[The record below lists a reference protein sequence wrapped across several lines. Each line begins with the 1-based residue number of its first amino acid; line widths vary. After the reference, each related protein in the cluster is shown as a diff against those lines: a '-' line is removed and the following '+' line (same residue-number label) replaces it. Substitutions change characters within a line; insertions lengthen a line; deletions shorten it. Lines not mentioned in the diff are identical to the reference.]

1 MPVARDDLRAFLQA
15 DGGCMLV
22 EVAAVDGSTPREAG
36 AWMLVSATATFAT
49 IGGGQ
54 LEFMAIDH
62 ARRALRQGQPAAP
75 LTIPLGPE
83 IGQCCGGRVQL
94 VFATVTPALS
104 ARLLERRDREIAA
117 RPSVHLFGAG
127 HVGNALALA
136 LSLAPVRTILVDG
149 RADELAAAR
158 IPGVETRLTAVPE
171 AVVREAPKG
180 SAFVV
185 LTHDHALDFLI
196 AAEALRRDDAAYVGM
211 IGSKTKRATFRS
223 WLSREGGPA
232 TLADRLVCPIGG
244 AMLHDK
250 RPAVIATLAA
260 AEILTAVLSP
270 AGPGH
275 IPVEGRSAARPAD

>member
-94 VFATVTPALS
+94 VFATVTPALA
-104 ARLLERRDREIAA
+104 ARLLERRDREIAT

-149 RADELAAAR
+149 RADAYPAALSGGQQQRCAIARALAMDPEVILFDEPTSALDPELVGEVLAVIRDLAAEKRTMVIVTHQMDFAR
-158 IPGVETRLTAVPE
+158 DVADHTIFMDGGVIVEQ
-171 AVVREAPKG
+171 
-180 SAFVV
+180 
-185 LTHDHALDFLI
+185 
-196 AAEALRRDDAAYVGM
+196 
-211 IGSKTKRATFRS
+211 
-223 WLSREGGPA
+223 GPSGP
-232 TLADRLVCPIGG
+232 L
-244 AMLHDK
+244 
-250 RPAVIATLAA
+250 LAA
-260 AEILTAVLSP
+260 PREERTRRFLARSGVLQ
-270 AGPGH
+270 
-275 IPVEGRSAARPAD
+275 